1 MRVDLKTIACIDL
14 LVHFTAAFQRPSLL
28 QFPQIFQHVPT
39 TLQEEPSEDGK
50 HSQAVHRGA
59 KESYT
64 GAPNATA
71 LIELHKKI
79 KYLPLLVNNN
89 DDKNFRMTSAN

>member
-1 MRVDLKTIACIDL
+1 M
-14 LVHFTAAFQRPSLL
+14 HRPVGSLQFLL

-39 TLQEEPSEDGK
+39 TLQEEPPEDGK

-64 GAPNATA
+64 GAPNA
-71 LIELHKKI
+71 I
-79 KYLPLLVNNN
+79 
-89 DDKNFRMTSAN
+89 